1 MRRKTFWS
9 QYTQGRKNWTRPA
22 AVAAPVK
29 VEVEHVA
36 SEPVTVPVTLGK
48 TVELYPCDFWPLVR
62 QVVQAR
68 GATEAFPL
76 ALGNV
81 DFWMDGETCA
91 YSIPANTWSIDRVA
105 NDLTR
110 YMLAPKAATEPANF
124 ACY

>member
-1 MRRKTFWS
+1 M
-9 QYTQGRKNWTRPA
+9 
-22 AVAAPVK
+22 
-29 VEVEHVA
+29 
-36 SEPVTVPVTLGK
+36 TVPVTLGK